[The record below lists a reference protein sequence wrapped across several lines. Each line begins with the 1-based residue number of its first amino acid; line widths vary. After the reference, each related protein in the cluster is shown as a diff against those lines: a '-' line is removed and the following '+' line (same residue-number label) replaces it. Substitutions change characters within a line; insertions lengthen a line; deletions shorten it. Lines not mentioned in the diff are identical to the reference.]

1 MTYPQSPRAEKD
13 QTSSGR
19 SARAS
24 DTRPDPRSG
33 VRPTSASVHT
43 LHAFGRKGDEGAIRR
58 PSTVGRMLRGFIRL
72 VVTIL
77 IGVGA
82 TLAWQ
87 NYGDVA
93 REMVA
98 AQAPTLASWLPP
110 TRLPAGLASLA
121 PALQPQPSAVNLDAV
136 RRGMEVLAARQD
148 QMAQSLGALL
158 AIEADVRQKMSF
170 TPPSAATV
178 VQPAPVQ
185 QYRPAQPRVR

>member
-1 MTYPQSPRAEKD
+1 M
-13 QTSSGR
+13 
-19 SARAS
+19 
-24 DTRPDPRSG
+24 
-33 VRPTSASVHT
+33 RPTSASVHT
-43 LHAFGRKGDEGAIRR
+43 LHGFGRKGDQEEIRR
-58 PSTVGRMLRGFIRL
+58 PSIMRRMFRGFIRF

-110 TRLPAGLASLA
+110 ARLPAGLASLA
-121 PALQPQPSAVNLDAV
+121 PSQQAPLPAVNLDAV

-148 QMAQSLGALL
+148 QMAQSLAALL
-158 AIEADVRQKMSF
+158 AIEADVRQKLAF
-170 TPPSAATV
+170 TPAPAATV